1 LAIVLIS
8 VSVSRLAEGLDL
20 PPWAELGLK
29 AYRAGNP
36 GSRSA
41 QALKLHDI
49 GTMFGH
55 ATGIALKPS

>member
-1 LAIVLIS
+1 VLIS

-20 PPWAELGLK
+20 PPWAELGPK

-41 QALKLHDI
+41 QALEFRGI
-49 GTMFGH
+49 GRTFGH
-55 ATGIALKPS
+55 ATGIAVNPP